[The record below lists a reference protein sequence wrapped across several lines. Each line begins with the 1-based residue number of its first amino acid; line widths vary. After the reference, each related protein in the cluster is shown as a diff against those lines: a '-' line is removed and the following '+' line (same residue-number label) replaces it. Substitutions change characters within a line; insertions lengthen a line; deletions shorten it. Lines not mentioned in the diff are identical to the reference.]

1 MVLAAALLA
10 ALVVGRVAA
19 DRVKQGLTVW
29 VAAAYISHGETTP
42 RLSGS
47 RPVLTPEGAQQLL
60 RQGNAFRRRYL
71 TPGSNSAIRN
81 MSVDAI
87 DTRQLFVTSSSY
99 AWVAG
104 SAQAFIQGLY
114 PPRADAV
121 PRDLGR
127 DFATGND
134 SIDYPLGGYQ
144 YPLVQTLSTRDP
156 YSVGL
161 QGDVGCGSWQWEMK
175 NLFEKRKDIEARIKA
190 TSGIYKA
197 LFGSEPLQGVIPMEE
212 ANYVNAV
219 EVYNLVKYMYAH
231 NETVF
236 KNLGNADEVIRALRT
251 LAYSSERDKTGYNG
265 TAGGLNTTAFPGA
278 HATYSEVYSI
288 AGRTLAAR
296 FAERLI
302 EAVASSGTRDKMT
315 LMFGSSRPLVS
326 FLSVAGLLTRQNLA
340 SGPLSRMPGPG
351 ASLVIEVVSDAAAA
365 QRQAFPAAAD
375 LSVRFL
381 YKPSADVDESLTTYP
396 LFGSGVDG
404 TTIPYEAFLGRMR
417 EKGTTQSEWCD
428 ICLSH
433 DSSYWCYPQSN
444 LGSSGATSVA
454 VIAVLSTLLVI
465 VVFTFLGTVV
475 CLRYPRVMKKT
486 SSVAKPPSR
495 SWWTRKG
502 PSDADVVVS
511 QSGVREVRT
520 GSWEM
525 GQGFRRTPSN
535 AGGTGNVRNF
545 STPRAYMVEDDGA
558 SLSGL
563 PVRPR
568 ETI

>member
-1 MVLAAALLA
+1 MVLVAALLA

-19 DRVKQGLTVW
+19 DRAQQGLTVW

-42 RLSGS
+42 RLSGR

-60 RQGNAFRRRYL
+60 RQGGAFRRRYL
-71 TPGSNSAIRN
+71 TPGSNSTIRN

-87 DTRQLFVTSSSY
+87 DSRHLFAMSSSD
-99 AWVAG
+99 AWVAS

-114 PPRADAV
+114 PPRTGAV
-121 PRDLGR
+121 PGDLGR
-127 DFATGND
+127 DYATGND
-134 SIDYPLGGYQ
+134 SKDYPLGGYQ
-144 YPLVQTLSTRDP
+144 YPLVQTLSSRDP

-161 QGDVGCGSWQWEMK
+161 QGNVGCGSWQWEMK
-175 NLFEKRKDIEARIKA
+175 NLFEKRRDIEARIEA
-190 TSGIYKA
+190 TSGIYQA
-197 LFGSEPLQGVIPMEE
+197 LFESEPLQGVIPM
-212 ANYVNAV
+212 ARVNYVNAV
-219 EVYNLVKYMYAH
+219 EVYDLVKYMYAH

-236 KNLGNADEVIRALRT
+236 RKLGNADEVLRVLNT

-265 TAGGLNTTAFPGA
+265 TAGDLKTTTFPGA

-288 AGRTLAAR
+288 AGRTLAGR
-296 FAERLI
+296 FADRLI
-302 EAVASSGTRDKMT
+302 EAVASSGKRDKMT

-340 SGPLSRMPGPG
+340 SGPLSQMPGPG

-365 QRQAFPAAAD
+365 KQRAFPAAAD

-381 YKPSADVDESLTTYP
+381 YKPSADANESLTTYP

-404 TTIPYEAFLGRMR
+404 TTVPYEAFLRRMR
-417 EKGTTQSEWCD
+417 EKGTTPLEWCD

-433 DSSYWCYPQSN
+433 DSSHWCYPRSD

-465 VVFTFLGTVV
+465 VVFAFLGTVV
-475 CLRYPRVMKKT
+475 CLKYPRAMKKT
-486 SSVAKPPSR
+486 SPVAKPPSR

-525 GQGFRRTPSN
+525 GQGFRRTASN
-535 AGGTGNVRNF
+535 ASGAGTVRNF
-545 STPRAYMVEDDGA
+545 STPRAYMVDDDGD